1 MNLIPLSLP
10 FGVPFREG
18 VRVVK
23 VVDDWRLWVVVVCDE
38 ETNDCEAV
46 GAWLFCDCRWDG
58 DWWWI
63 RWHLWM
69 VLKVGRPPRL

>member
-1 MNLIPLSLP
+1 M
-10 FGVPFREG
+10 
-18 VRVVK
+18 VK

-58 DWWWI
+58 GI
-63 RWHLWM
+63 G
-69 VLKVGRPPRL
+69 GR